1 MTETEPAPNVKT
13 PRFAAPPG
21 ACDAHSHVFGP
32 FDSFPPR
39 AASTYALPDAP
50 PSIHAAARAA
60 MGISRGVVVQ
70 PAPYG
75 MDASALLN
83 AVAASNGSLK
93 AIAIADETVSDE
105 TLADWSARGVR
116 GLRFV
121 EMRAPT
127 GQRYPGSVGFDA
139 LVRLAP
145 RMREHGLHA
154 QLWASS
160 ATYAEHLPSL
170 SKLKLP
176 LVLDH
181 LASPDVPAGP
191 DAPSFQAVLTALR
204 AGTAWVKLTLC
215 RVAKDA
221 PGYEEARPFH
231 DACLAANPDR
241 LLWGSDWPY
250 VRLQPAP
257 DAGAM
262 LDLFAEWT
270 ADLALIQ
277 RILVDNPQALYGFS
291 PLDKATP

>member
-1 MTETEPAPNVKT
+1 MIERTPAPAVKQ
-13 PRFAAPPG
+13 PRFIAPAD
-21 ACDAHSHVFGP
+21 ACDTHSHVFGP
-32 FDSFPPR
+32 FDAFPPR
-39 AASTYALPDAP
+39 EASTYALPDAP

-60 MGISRGVVVQ
+60 MGICRGVLVQ

-75 MDASALLN
+75 MDASAMLN
-83 AVAASNGSLK
+83 AVSQSNGALK
-93 AIAIADETVSDE
+93 GIAIADETVSEE
-105 TLADWSARGVR
+105 TLAEWSARGVR

-127 GQRYPGSVGFDA
+127 GQRYPGSVGFDS

-154 QLWASS
+154 QLWASA
-160 ATYAEHLPSL
+160 ATYAEQLPRL
-170 SKLKLP
+170 STLSLP

-181 LASPDVPAGP
+181 LASPDVDSGP
-191 DAPSFQAVLTALR
+191 DAPSFQVVLNALR
-204 AGTAWVKLTLC
+204 DGSAWVKLTLC

-221 PGYEEARPFH
+221 PGYREARPFH
-231 DACLAANPDR
+231 DACIATNPER

-262 LDLFAEWT
+262 LDLFADWT
-270 ADLALIQ
+270 ADAALTH
-277 RILVDNPQALYGFS
+277 RILVENPQALYGFA
-291 PLDKATP
+291 PLNKATP

>member
-1 MTETEPAPNVKT
+1 MTETAPAPMVNT
-13 PRFAAPPG
+13 PRLAAPAG

-32 FDSFPPR
+32 FDTFPPR
-39 AASTYALPDAP
+39 EPSTYALPDAP
-50 PSIHAAARAA
+50 PAIHAAARAA
-60 MGISRGVVVQ
+60 MGISRGVLVQ

-75 MDASALLN
+75 MDASAMLH
-83 AVAASNGSLK
+83 AVSQSNGALK
-93 AIAIADETVSDE
+93 GIAIADETVSGE
-105 TLADWSARGVR
+105 TLADWSARGVK

-154 QLWASS
+154 QLWAS
-160 ATYAEHLPSL
+160 ATTYAEHLPAL
-170 SKLKLP
+170 SKLGLP

-181 LASPDVPAGP
+181 LASPDMPAGP
-191 DAPSFQAVLTALR
+191 DAPSFRAVLNALR
-204 AGTAWVKLTLC
+204 DGSVWVKLTLC
-215 RVAKDA
+215 RVARDA
-221 PGYEEARPFH
+221 PGYREARPFH
-231 DACLAANPDR
+231 DACIVANPER

-262 LDLFAEWT
+262 LDLFADWT
-270 ADLALIQ
+270 ADPALAQ
-277 RILVDNPQALYGFS
+277 RILVENPQALYGFA
-291 PLDKATP
+291 PLSKAMP

>member
-1 MTETEPAPNVKT
+1 MTETVPAPRVNP

-32 FDSFPPR
+32 FDLFPPR
-39 AASTYALPDAP
+39 EASTYALPYAP
-50 PSIHAAARAA
+50 PSVHAAARAA
-60 MGISRGVVVQ
+60 MGISRGVIVQ

-75 MDASALLN
+75 MDASAMLH
-83 AVAASNGSLK
+83 AVAQSNGALK
-93 AIAIADETVSDE
+93 AIAIADDAVSGE
-105 TLADWSARGVR
+105 TLAAWSARGVK

-139 LVRLAP
+139 LGRLAP

-154 QLWASS
+154 QLWASA
-160 ATYAEHLPSL
+160 ATYAEHLPGL
-170 SKLKLP
+170 SKLGLP

-191 DAPSFQAVLTALR
+191 NAPSFQAVLNALR
-204 AGTAWVKLTLC
+204 DGSVWVKLTLC

-221 PGYEEARPFH
+221 PGYREARPFH
-231 DACLAANPDR
+231 DACIGANPQR

-250 VRLQPAP
+250 VRLQPVP

-262 LDLFAEWT
+262 LDIFAEWT
-270 ADLALIQ
+270 ADPGLTQ
-277 RILVDNPQALYGFS
+277 RILVENPQTLYGFAS
-291 PLDKATP
+291 LDKAAP

>member
-1 MTETEPAPNVKT
+1 MTETAPAPLVNT
-13 PRFAAPPG
+13 PRFAPPPG

-32 FDSFPPR
+32 FDTFPPR
-39 AASTYALPDAP
+39 EASTYALPDAP

-60 MGISRGVVVQ
+60 MGISRGVLVQ

-75 MDASALLN
+75 MEASAMLH
-83 AVAASNGSLK
+83 AVSQSNGALK
-93 AIAIADETVSDE
+93 AIAIADETVSGE
-105 TLADWSARGVR
+105 TLADWAARGVK

-127 GQRYPGSVGFDA
+127 GHRYPGSVGFDA
-139 LVRLAP
+139 LARLAP

-154 QLWASS
+154 QLWASA
-160 ATYAEHLPSL
+160 ATYAEHLPEL
-170 SKLKLP
+170 SKLGLP

-191 DAPSFQAVLTALR
+191 HAPSFQAVLNALR
-204 AGTAWVKLTLC
+204 NGSIWVKLTLC
-215 RVAKDA
+215 RVARDA
-221 PGYEEARPFH
+221 PGYRDARPFH
-231 DACLAANPDR
+231 DACIAANPEH

-262 LDLFAEWT
+262 LDLFADWT
-270 ADLALIQ
+270 ADSALIQ
-277 RILVDNPQALYGFS
+277 RILVENPQALYGFA
-291 PLDKATP
+291 PLSQAAP

>member
-1 MTETEPAPNVKT
+1 MTEIAPAPLVNT

-32 FDSFPPR
+32 FDIFP
-39 AASTYALPDAP
+39 AGEASTYALPDAP

-60 MGISRGVVVQ
+60 MGISRGVLVQ

-75 MDASALLN
+75 MDASAMLH
-83 AVAASNGSLK
+83 AVSQSNGALK
-93 AIAIADETVSDE
+93 AIAIADETVSGE
-105 TLADWSARGVR
+105 TLADWPARGVK

-139 LVRLAP
+139 LARLAP

-154 QLWASS
+154 QLWASA
-160 ATYAEHLPSL
+160 ATYAEHLPEL
-170 SKLKLP
+170 SKLGLP

-191 DAPSFQAVLTALR
+191 DAPSFQAVLNALR
-204 AGTAWVKLTLC
+204 DGSVWVKLTLC

-221 PGYEEARPFH
+221 PGYRDARPFH
-231 DACLAANPDR
+231 DACIAANPEY

-262 LDLFAEWT
+262 LDLFADWT
-270 ADLALIQ
+270 ADPALIQ
-277 RILVDNPQALYGFS
+277 RILVENPQALYGFRS
-291 PLDKATP
+291 LDKAAP